1 MLSRLRENLTPRSVS
16 GNILH
21 VFIVTKLVLQG
32 FANYRMLS
40 LVPAEPQSFRFCF
53 FLLVLVPKLLAVQTT
68 EWYNNNF
75 CRTPAGV
82 RPRNGI
88 LGLVLGI

>member
-1 MLSRLRENLTPRSVS
+1 M
-16 GNILH
+16 
-21 VFIVTKLVLQG
+21 FIVTKLVVKG

-53 FLLVLVPKLLAVQTT
+53 FLLVLVSKLLAVQTT

-75 CRTPAGV
+75 YCLHSSVENINALLNVV
-82 RPRNGI
+82 RR
-88 LGLVLGI
+88 LLVECANRMS